1 MLPEALGSYYKKHV
15 GLFGKIGCISFNGN
29 KIITTGS
36 GGMIITNDKNVA
48 KKSRHLVQTAKIP
61 HRFEYIHDQ
70 IGYNSRMS
78 NLNASLGIAQIK
90 SLKNFLKIKEKSIKY
105 IRIICEILMKSNYLM
120 KINIVK
126 VIIGCNNHFK

>member
-1 MLPEALGSYYKKHV
+1 
-15 GLFGKIGCISFNGN
+15 
-29 KIITTGS
+29 
-36 GGMIITNDKNVA
+36 
-48 KKSRHLVQTAKIP
+48 
-61 HRFEYIHDQ
+61 
-70 IGYNSRMS
+70 MS

-126 VIIGCNNHFK
+126 VIIGCKQSF